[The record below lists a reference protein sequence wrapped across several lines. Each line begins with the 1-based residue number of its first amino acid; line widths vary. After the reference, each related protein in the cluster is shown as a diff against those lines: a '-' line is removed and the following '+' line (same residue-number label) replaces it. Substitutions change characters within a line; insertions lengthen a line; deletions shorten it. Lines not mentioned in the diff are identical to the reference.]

1 MSLEEFNGFAKNC
14 GSMAK
19 KKTKGEMEEESNFVD
34 MELDVDGTVEGA
46 PIERIASRLT
56 WPQEKSEIVRK
67 EGGEL
72 IRTPNGARK
81 LEDLLEGV
89 DTTYFSKRQM
99 FVEIL
104 EKQIGKGTILVS
116 E

>member
-1 MSLEEFNGFAKNC
+1 MNLEEVNGFAKNWD
-14 GSMAK
+14 SMAK
-19 KKTKGEMEEESNFVD
+19 EKTKGEKEEKSSPEG
-34 MELDVDGTVEGA
+34 MKLDIDGTVEGA

-72 IRTPNGARK
+72 IRTPDGAKK
-81 LEDLLEGV
+81 LEELLEEV

-99 FVEIL
+99 FVEVI
-104 EKQIGKGTILVS
+104 EKRIGKGNVS
-116 E
+116 VVE

>member
-1 MSLEEFNGFAKNC
+1 MSLEEFNGFAKKC

-19 KKTKGEMEEESNFVD
+19 KKTKGEMEEESSFVD
-34 MELDVDGTVEGA
+34 MKLDVDGTVEGA

-67 EGGEL
+67 EGEEL
-72 IRTPNGARK
+72 IRTPTGARK

-99 FVEIL
+99 FVESI
-104 EKQIGKGTILVS
+104 EKQIGKGTISVS